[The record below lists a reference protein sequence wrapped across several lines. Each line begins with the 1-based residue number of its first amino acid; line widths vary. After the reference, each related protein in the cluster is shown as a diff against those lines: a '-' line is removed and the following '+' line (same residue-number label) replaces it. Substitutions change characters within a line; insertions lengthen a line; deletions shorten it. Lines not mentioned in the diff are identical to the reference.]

1 MVRATGGG
9 GGPILGPRINSRED
23 RAYVDRCLLRDR
35 RALDSTFPEDPGPT
49 PRSQQPGSSTPSQDL
64 MCTNKTPEVTA
75 SPPCKDKS
83 AQRGQ

>member
-1 MVRATGGG
+1 MVSATGGG

-23 RAYVDRCLLRDR
+23 RAYVDRCLLQDR

-49 PRSQQPGSSTPSQDL
+49 PCSQQPGSSTPSQDL

-75 SPPCKDKS
+75 SPP
-83 AQRGQ
+83 